1 VADMSTKYV
10 LPCAG
15 YDRPGGKISRL
26 VADHLLLEDSS
37 INIGSIGALSS
48 ERPGELKDL
57 RSSDVV
63 CIDGCSVKCASK
75 MVERYH
81 ARGFESIE
89 VSTIPDFEK
98 LSVDEKV
105 TTIANMIFSLWE
117 TEPSKVE
124 KMAEADR
131 PEGDYFTEMIDKFIL
146 RVKKGLLYSDN
157 DFWIQ
162 REDDL
167 VRIGLS
173 DLLQQMVSDVYFV
186 ELAEIGTKVEFG
198 DELGSFESTKIA
210 MEIISPI
217 SGTVIEKN
225 NSLDDNPELVNEDP
239 YEKGW
244 LYVIRPDDSSEL
256 DLLKAADEYLTY
268 GVEKAKHELGKK
280 VSE

>member
-1 VADMSTKYV
+1 MSTKYV

-15 YDRPGGKISRL
+15 YDRPGGRISRL
-26 VADHLLLEDSS
+26 VADNLLLVDSS

-57 RSSDVV
+57 RSSDIV
-63 CIDGCSVKCASK
+63 CIDGCSVQCASK
-75 MVERYH
+75 MVEKYH
-81 ARGFESIE
+81 TRGFESIE

-98 LSVDEKV
+98 LELNEKV
-105 TTIANMIFSLWE
+105 TTITSMIFQLWNV
-117 TEPSKVE
+117 EPTSIVKT
-124 KMAEADR
+124 A
-131 PEGDYFTEMIDKFIL
+131 EGDQPNGDYLTEMIDKFIL
-146 RVKKGLLYSDN
+146 RVKEGLLYSDN
-157 DFWIQ
+157 DFWVQ
-162 REDDL
+162 REEDL

-186 ELAEIGTKVEFG
+186 ELAETGTQVEFG
-198 DELGSFESTKIA
+198 DELGSFESTKIT
-210 MEIISPI
+210 MEIISPV

-225 NSLDDNPELVNEDP
+225 NALEDNPELVNEDP

-244 LYVIRPDDSSEL
+244 LYVLRPSDTSEM
-256 DLLKAADEYLTY
+256 DLLKTADEYLTY

>member
-1 VADMSTKYV
+1 MGIRYV

-15 YDRPGGKISRL
+15 YDRPGGTISRL
-26 VADHLLLEDSS
+26 VSDHLLLMDSS

-48 ERPGELKDL
+48 ERPGEIKDL

-75 MVERYH
+75 MVEKYNTRE
-81 ARGFESIE
+81 FESIE
-89 VSTIPDFEK
+89 VSSIPDFEK
-98 LSVDEKV
+98 LEIDEKV
-105 TTIANMIFSLWE
+105 TTIAGMIYQLFNAEPASFVE
-117 TEPSKVE
+117 T
-124 KMAEADR
+124 ADAT
-131 PEGDYFTEMIDKFIL
+131 ESGGDFLTATIDKFIL
-146 RVKKGLLYSDN
+146 RIKKGLLYSDN
-157 DFWIQ
+157 DFWVQ

-167 VRIGLS
+167 VRIGIS

-186 ELAEIGTKVEFG
+186 ELAEIGTHVEFG

-225 NSLDDNPELVNEDP
+225 NILEDNPEFVNEYP

-244 LYVIRPDDSSEL
+244 LYVIQPDDSGEL
-256 DLLKAADEYLTY
+256 DLLKTADEYLTY

>member
-1 VADMSTKYV
+1 MSTKYV

-26 VADHLLLEDSS
+26 VADNLLSVDSS

-57 RSSDVV
+57 RSSDIV
-63 CIDGCSVKCASK
+63 CIDGCSVQCASK
-75 MVERYH
+75 LVEKNH
-81 ARGFESIE
+81 TRGFESIE
-89 VSTIPDFEK
+89 VSAIPDFEK
-98 LSVDEKV
+98 LETNEKV
-105 TTIANMIFSLWE
+105 TTITSMIFQLWNV
-117 TEPSKVE
+117 EPTSIVKT
-124 KMAEADR
+124 A
-131 PEGDYFTEMIDKFIL
+131 EGDQPNGDYLTEMIDKFIL

-157 DFWIQ
+157 DFWVQ

-167 VRIGLS
+167 VRIGIS

-186 ELAEIGTKVEFG
+186 ELAEIGTHVEFG

-225 NSLDDNPELVNEDP
+225 NMLNDNPELVNEDP

-256 DLLKAADEYLTY
+256 DLLKTADEYLTY

>member
-1 VADMSTKYV
+1 MGTKYV

-15 YDRPGGKISRL
+15 YDRSGGSISRL
-26 VADHLLLEDSS
+26 VADHLLKADSS

-57 RSSDVV
+57 RSSDIV

-75 MVERYH
+75 MVEKYNT
-81 ARGFESIE
+81 RGFDSIE
-89 VSTIPDFEK
+89 ISSIPNIEK
-98 LSVDEKV
+98 LAVDEKV
-105 TTIANMIFSLWE
+105 TTVTNMIFQLWE
-117 TEPSKVE
+117 AEPDKIE
-124 KMAEADR
+124 NMADPDQ
-131 PEGDYFTEMIDKFIL
+131 PEDDYFTEMIDKFIL

-157 DFWIQ
+157 DFWVQ
-162 REDDL
+162 REDGL

-198 DELGSFESTKIA
+198 GELGSFESTKIA

-225 NSLDDNPELVNEDP
+225 NALDDNPELVNEDP
-239 YEKGW
+239 YGKGW
-244 LYVIRPDDSSEL
+244 LYVIRPDDIGEL
-256 DLLKAADEYLTY
+256 GLLKSADEYVVY
-268 GVEKAKHELGKK
+268 GTEKAKHELGKK
-280 VSE
+280 VSK

>member
-1 VADMSTKYV
+1 MSTKYI

-15 YDRPGGKISRL
+15 YDRPGGRISRL
-26 VADHLLLEDSS
+26 VADHLLLVDSS

-57 RSSDVV
+57 RSSDIV
-63 CIDGCSVKCASK
+63 CIDGCSVQCASK
-75 MVERYH
+75 MVEKH
-81 ARGFESIE
+81 HTQGFESIE

-98 LSVDEKV
+98 LEVNEKV
-105 TTIANMIFSLWE
+105 TTITSMIFQLWN
-117 TEPSKVE
+117 VE
-124 KMAEADR
+124 RTSIVKIA
-131 PEGDYFTEMIDKFIL
+131 EGDQPKGDYLTEMIDKFIL
-146 RVKKGLLYSDN
+146 KIKKGLLYSDN
-157 DFWIQ
+157 DFWVQ
-162 REDDL
+162 REEDL

-186 ELAEIGTKVEFG
+186 ELAEIGTQVEFG

-225 NSLDDNPELVNEDP
+225 NALEDNPELVNEDP
-239 YEKGW
+239 YGSGW
-244 LYVIRPDDSSEL
+244 LYVLRPSDSSEM
-256 DLLKAADEYLTY
+256 DLLKTADEYLTY

>member
-1 VADMSTKYV
+1 MGIRYV

-15 YDRPGGKISRL
+15 YDRPGGTISRL
-26 VADHLLLEDSS
+26 VSDHLLLMDPS

-48 ERPGELKDL
+48 ERPGEIKDL

-75 MVERYH
+75 MVEKYNTRE
-81 ARGFESIE
+81 FESIE
-89 VSTIPDFEK
+89 VSSIPDFEK
-98 LSVDEKV
+98 LEIDEKV
-105 TTIANMIFSLWE
+105 TTIAGMIYQLFNAEPASFVE
-117 TEPSKVE
+117 T
-124 KMAEADR
+124 ADAT
-131 PEGDYFTEMIDKFIL
+131 ESGGDFLTETIDKFIL
-146 RVKKGLLYSDN
+146 RIKKGLLYSDN
-157 DFWIQ
+157 DFWVQ

-167 VRIGLS
+167 VRIGIS

-186 ELAEIGTKVEFG
+186 ELAEIGTHVEFG

-225 NSLDDNPELVNEDP
+225 NILEDNPEFVNEYP

-244 LYVIRPDDSSEL
+244 LYVIQPDDSGEL
-256 DLLKAADEYLTY
+256 DLLKTADEYLTY

>member
-1 VADMSTKYV
+1 MSTKYV

-26 VADHLLLEDSS
+26 AVEQLLLEDSS

-75 MVERYH
+75 MVEKYH
-81 ARGFESIE
+81 ARRFESIE
-89 VSTIPDFEK
+89 VSTIPDFDK
-98 LSVDEKV
+98 LGVDEKV
-105 TTIANMIFSLWE
+105 TTVTNMIFSLWE
-117 TEPSKVE
+117 AEPSKVE
-124 KMAEADR
+124 KMADADQ
-131 PEGDYFTEMIDKFIL
+131 PEGNYFTEMIDKFIL
-146 RVKKGLLYSDN
+146 RIKKGLLYSDN
-157 DFWIQ
+157 DFWVQ

-210 MEIISPI
+210 MEVISPI

-225 NSLDDNPELVNEDP
+225 ITLDDNPELVNEDP

-256 DLLKAADEYLTY
+256 DLLKTADEYLTY

>member
-1 VADMSTKYV
+1 MSTKYV

-15 YDRPGGKISRL
+15 YDRPGGRISRL
-26 VADHLLLEDSS
+26 VADYLLKEDTS

-57 RSSDVV
+57 RTSDIV
-63 CIDGCSVKCASK
+63 CIDGCSVQCASK
-75 MVERYH
+75 MVEKYH
-81 ARGFESIE
+81 TRGFESIE
-89 VSTIPDFEK
+89 VSAIPDFEK
-98 LSVDEKV
+98 LELDKKV
-105 TTIANMIFSLWE
+105 TTIVGMIFKLLR
-117 TEPSKVE
+117 TKVTNIE
-124 KMAEADR
+124 KTIDTDQL
-131 PEGDYFTEMIDKFIL
+131 EGDYLTEMIDKFIL

-157 DFWIQ
+157 DFWVQ
-162 REDDL
+162 RENDL

-225 NSLDDNPELVNEDP
+225 NALDDNPELVNENP
-239 YEKGW
+239 YESGW

-256 DLLKAADEYLTY
+256 DLLKTADEYLTY

-280 VSE
+280 VSK

>member
-1 VADMSTKYV
+1 MSTKYV

-15 YDRPGGKISRL
+15 YDRPGGRISRL
-26 VADHLLLEDSS
+26 VADNLLSVDSS

-57 RSSDVV
+57 RSSDIV
-63 CIDGCSVKCASK
+63 CIDGCSVQCASK
-75 MVERYH
+75 LVEKNH
-81 ARGFESIE
+81 TRGFESIE
-89 VSTIPDFEK
+89 VSAIPDFEK
-98 LSVDEKV
+98 LETNEKV
-105 TTIANMIFSLWE
+105 TTITSMIFQLWNV
-117 TEPSKVE
+117 EPTSIVKI
-124 KMAEADR
+124 A
-131 PEGDYFTEMIDKFIL
+131 EGDGPKDDYLTEMIDKFIL

-157 DFWIQ
+157 DFWVQ
-162 REDDL
+162 REVDL

-186 ELAEIGTKVEFG
+186 ELAEIGTRVEFG

-225 NSLDDNPELVNEDP
+225 KALEDNPELVNEDP

-244 LYVIRPDDSSEL
+244 LYVIHPDDSSEMN
-256 DLLKAADEYLTY
+256 LLKTADEYLIY

>member
-1 VADMSTKYV
+1 MSTKYV

-15 YDRPGGKISRL
+15 YDRPGGRISRL
-26 VADHLLLEDSS
+26 VADNLLSVDSS

-57 RSSDVV
+57 RSSDIV
-63 CIDGCSVKCASK
+63 CIDGCSVHCASK
-75 MVERYH
+75 MVEKYH
-81 ARGFESIE
+81 TRRFESIE
-89 VSTIPDFEK
+89 VTTIPDFEK
-98 LSVDEKV
+98 LEINEKV
-105 TTIANMIFSLWE
+105 TTITSMIFQLWN
-117 TEPSKVE
+117 VE
-124 KMAEADR
+124 LTSVVKMT
-131 PEGDYFTEMIDKFIL
+131 EGDQPKGDYLTEMIDKFIL

-157 DFWIQ
+157 DFWVQ
-162 REDDL
+162 REVDL

-186 ELAEIGTKVEFG
+186 ELAEIGTRVEFG

-225 NSLDDNPELVNEDP
+225 KALEDNPELVNEDP

-244 LYVIRPDDSSEL
+244 LYVIHPDDSSEMN
-256 DLLKAADEYLTY
+256 LLKTADEYLIY